1 VFIIDPGS
9 TTQPALIPFLL
20 SRNLK
25 PHSVFLSHKHFD
37 HCLGVNP
44 LDKHFGFTLIATK
57 SCVENIAIPDRN
69 HSMYF
74 EGCEAFSIIRSDTQ
88 LILEEI

>member
-9 TTQPALIPFLL
+9 STLPALIPFLV

-37 HCLGVNP
+37 HYLGVNP
-44 LDKHFGFTLIATK
+44 LAKHFGFTLIATK
-57 SCVENIAIPDRN
+57 SCVENIAIPGRI
-69 HSMYF
+69 HSMYYQ
-74 EGCEAFSIIRSDTQ
+74 GCEAFSIICSDTQ